1 MRKTKLLTPAI
12 QRLDKNGVEYANAER
27 AYKIALRQQA
37 LELRAEDM
45 AIGMIDKVV
54 YGIPEVADLRWERDV
69 AYAHYKT
76 AQEYINTLKIEIRVL
91 ENQIEREWVNET

>member
-12 QRLDKNGVEYANAER
+12 QRLDKTGVDYADAER
-27 AYKIALRQQA
+27 NYKLALRKHS
-37 LELRAEDM
+37 LELRAVDM
-45 AIGMIDKVV
+45 AIGMIDKTV

-76 AQEYINTLKIEIRVL
+76 AQEYINTLKIEIRVI
-91 ENQIEREWVNET
+91 ENQIEREWGHDS